1 MKRFLPLLM
10 LSLMLAAC
18 NPSQTAV
25 DDLQKLTER
34 IEQKSD
40 NWSEAD
46 WDDAVMNYSEIC
58 QTIDRYDYTDAELRQ
73 IGELKGRCLAKFY
86 RHAIHETTDELQD
99 AVFES
104 TQELHDA
111 FIELGGAVEGLLNG
125 LK

>member
-40 NWSEAD
+40 KWSEAD
-46 WDDAVMNYSEIC
+46 WDDAMQYYVELC
-58 QTIDRYDYTDAELRQ
+58 QTIDRYDYTDEQQNQ
-73 IGELKGRCLAKFY
+73 IGELKGRCKAKF
-86 RHAIHETTDELQD
+86 RKHMIKGAEEDLQEAGKELQ
-99 AVFES
+99 
-104 TQELHDA
+104 DA
-111 FIELGGAVEGLLNG
+111 FIELGGAIESLFG
-125 LK
+125 K